1 MATEHSS
8 DPPAKQNNGH
18 IADGSIDPS
27 LVDQAGSTA
36 SNNVNVQSINGS
48 HELPDDER
56 ILKRIWLTLLP
67 VEQVIEILLK
77 LDESL
82 AKEGPS
88 EEYWKSVRGQLW
100 PTDLKAAVLHAALA
114 KIVESSGTVT
124 VNNNENAED
133 KGSSKTS
140 QTTNVPKKDGGVE
153 QNANGQSTKDP
164 PPSVSTSTSDQATMA
179 AETPHTTA
187 PTPSITT
194 LVPPLIPIRRPS
206 PPTSTTTYQAAA
218 SASTSPSYPYQPY
231 SSGSISYQ
239 QSSHHQPYSA
249 SYSPSP
255 PTVPVRVPPLPPT
268 PAPVEDEDDLPSYEE
283 MLVQALTV
291 HNDPD
296 GTAPKQLFQWMAAT
310 YPLQANFRPSASQ
323 ALQKAYKRGRF
334 EKNSEGRYRL
344 NPRWEGGNTSR
355 RTTRR
360 PQSYS
365 KSVLNPSPSS
375 HPAPNSSQFPPQHYT
390 WTYGGRAAT
399 KSQSPAPVPLSNQAS
414 SSTTAAP
421 QISSTSPA
429 MPFAGKHLLPGP
441 DGTDQDQDHE
451 SHRSCMEAA
460 YSILQALN
468 ITGAN
473 GDSSNST
480 HNFTVS
486 AESTKD
492 TNATELPV
500 PASTSTAA
508 GPSSAAQLVPLPIGA
523 PALPIAS
530 PSAPT
535 SVQTNRAALQG
546 SLALLAAQLAE
557 LADTSTTNAN
567 ANGQSA
573 HAQGTLAASGTI
585 GMSGLGFLEGMGI
598 NFNLDLA
605 QLGIEVEPAK

>member
-1 MATEHSS
+1 MATEHTS
-8 DPPAKQNNGH
+8 DPPAEQQNNGH

-27 LVDQAGSTA
+27 LADQAGSTA
-36 SNNVNVQSINGS
+36 SDNLNAQNINGS

-67 VEQVIEILLK
+67 MEQVIEILLK

-82 AKEGPS
+82 AKEGDD
-88 EEYWKSVRGQLW
+88 EECWKTVRPRLW
-100 PTDLKAAVLHAALA
+100 PTDLKAAVLHAAVA
-114 KIVESSGTVT
+114 KIVESSGRATVS
-124 VNNNENAED
+124 NSENAED
-133 KGSSKTS
+133 KGVSNVLSTTDDSK
-140 QTTNVPKKDGGVE
+140 K
-153 QNANGQSTKDP
+153 NGDTKDP
-164 PPSVSTSTSDQATMA
+164 PLSASTSMSN
-179 AETPHTTA
+179 ETTTTTEVKTLHDIA
-187 PTPSITT
+187 PTPSTTT

-218 SASTSPSYPYQPY
+218 SASTSSSYPYQPY

-239 QSSHHQPYSA
+239 QSSHHQPYST

-255 PTVPVRVPPLPPT
+255 PTVPARVPPPPPT

-390 WTYGGRAAT
+390 WTYGGRATT
-399 KSQSPAPVPLSNQAS
+399 KSQSPAPASQAP
-414 SSTTAAP
+414 SSTAAAP
-421 QISSTSPA
+421 QISSTSPM
-429 MPFAGKHLLPGP
+429 MPFTGKHPPPGTGTTVSG

-451 SHRSCMEAA
+451 GHRSCMEAA

-468 ITGAN
+468 ITGTN
-473 GDSSNST
+473 GGSSNST
-480 HNFTVS
+480 LNLTVS
-486 AESTKD
+486 SESTKD
-492 TNATELPV
+492 TNATELPTS
-500 PASTSTAA
+500 ASTNTAA
-508 GPSSAAQLVPLPIGA
+508 DPSITSQLFPVPIGA
-523 PALPIAS
+523 SALPVAT
-530 PSAPT
+530 PSTPT
-535 SVQTNRAALQG
+535 SVQANRAALQG

-557 LADTSTTNAN
+557 LADTSTTSAN
-567 ANGQSA
+567 SNGQLA
-573 HAQGTLAASGTI
+573 RAQGALAASSI
-585 GMSGLGFLEGMGI
+585 VGMSGLGFLEGMGI
-598 NFNLDLA
+598 NLNLDLA